1 MFLSFNAAIWLYPKP
16 IDFRKQIDGLV
27 MLIADHLQLNP
38 VSGQLFL
45 FRNRQANKIK
55 MLWWERNGFWLCYK
69 RLEKGRLKFPKI
81 TNEAMAL
88 TNEQFGWLLSGLD
101 FVRHTLLFVKS
112 ANHRIAPPSLWQ
124 TF

>member
-45 FRNRQANKIK
+45 FRNRGANKIK

-81 TNEAMAL
+81 NDEVAMSL
-88 TNEQFGWLLSGLD
+88 THEQLSWLLSGLD
-101 FVRHTLLFVKS
+101 FVKHALLPEVRATNFY
-112 ANHRIAPPSLWQ
+112 
-124 TF
+124 